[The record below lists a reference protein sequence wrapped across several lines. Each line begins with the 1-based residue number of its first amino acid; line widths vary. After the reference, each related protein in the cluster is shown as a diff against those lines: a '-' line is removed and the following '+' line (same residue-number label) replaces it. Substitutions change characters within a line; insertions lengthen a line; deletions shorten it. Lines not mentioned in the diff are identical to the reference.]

1 MLRFIKIVPPLIC
14 LLIITDILSQTNI
27 LPAWFSDAFRSN
39 GLDKKYIIASYLKPA
54 YLQADFNGDGIVD
67 IAALITEKGTNKKGI
82 VVINGKTN
90 QYFVF
95 GAGTAFNAGGND
107 FKWADKWSLYRKS
120 TASETQFDKE
130 TGDII
135 GGKTVQLKRPSIL
148 VEDYEGGAALAGGI
162 IYWDGKKYIWIH
174 QGE

>member
-1 MLRFIKIVPPLIC
+1 MLRLIKTKLLLIC
-14 LLIITDILSQTNI
+14 LVIITDIHSQTNI
-27 LPAWFSDAFRSN
+27 LPTWFSDAFRSN

-54 YLQADFNGDGIVD
+54 YLKADFNSDGIVD

-82 VVINGKTN
+82 VVIHGKTN

-95 GAGTAFNAGGND
+95 GGGTSFNAGGND
-107 FKWADKWSLYRKS
+107 FKWADKWSLYRKN

-130 TGDII
+130 KGDII
-135 GGKTVQLKRPSIL
+135 GGKTVKLKRPSIL
-148 VEDYEGGAALAGGI
+148 VEDYEDGAALAGGI
-162 IYWDGKKYIWIH
+162 IYWDGTKYIWIH